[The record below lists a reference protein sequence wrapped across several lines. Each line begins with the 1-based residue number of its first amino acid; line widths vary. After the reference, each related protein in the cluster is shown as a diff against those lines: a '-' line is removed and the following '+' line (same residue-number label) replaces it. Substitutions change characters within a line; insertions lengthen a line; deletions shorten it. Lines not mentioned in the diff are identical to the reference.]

1 MMTGRGW
8 TKKPPIRQPRLRRL
22 GMCLSQHVDI
32 RKPGVSAKVAPVLS
46 QHVDIRKP
54 GVSAKVAPVLS
65 VK

>member
-46 QHVDIRKP
+46 
-54 GVSAKVAPVLS
+54 